1 MTIREQIAN
10 DHSLV
15 KEIDELLRYL
25 EEDDWLMQTL
35 HEIIYSDTET
45 PKQYLEVEMFVK
57 RILNCDSLF
66 FSKHT
71 KLKEV
76 ADEVYKNLAA
86 VRKKLKNISAKK
98 LFLKLAQFEGH
109 LRTIIE
115 YAGKNT
121 STIRK
126 ILTDVSCF
134 SSDYETYLEMQT
146 DVTTIRVFKAAVD
159 LESSI
164 KFLRILTLIHVGL
177 KENRF
182 LEESSNTL
190 SFLVPP
196 DIKFEQLVER
206 IVTLESIY
214 SELCQLLNITLSEC
228 PVRVVN
234 YVEGGKLRL
243 KVIGNNSIIEL
254 MTFLIE
260 SDEPLVK
267 KVEALS
273 EISLLRRVE
282 NSKKVLHLTSKQ
294 ENTTADALK
303 NKVDIQKTSASIIE
317 KLNVLV
323 KGQSAMEKADG
334 FYRQT
339 NEVKR
344 GRV

>member
-1 MTIREQIAN
+1 MTMREQIAS

-15 KEIDELLRYL
+15 KEIDELLHYL
-25 EEDDWLMQTL
+25 EEDNWLMQTL
-35 HEIIYSDTET
+35 HDIIYLEGES
-45 PKQYLEVEMFVK
+45 PKPHLELEAFVK
-57 RILNCDSLF
+57 KILNSDSLF

-76 ADEVYKNLAA
+76 ADEVYKNLAV

-109 LRTIIE
+109 LRTIVE

-121 STIRK
+121 VTLRK
-126 ILTDVSCF
+126 ILADVSCF

-146 DVTTIRVFKAAVD
+146 DVTTIRVFTAAVD

-164 KFLRILTLIHVGL
+164 KFLKILTLIRAGL
-177 KENRF
+177 KENSF

-196 DIKFEQLVER
+196 DIKFEQLIER

-214 SELCQLLNITLSEC
+214 SELCQLLNIALAEY
-228 PVRVVN
+228 PVKVVN
-234 YVEGGKLRL
+234 YVESGKLRL

-254 MTFLIE
+254 MIFLIE
-260 SDEPLVK
+260 SDESLAK

-273 EISLLRRVE
+273 EIALLRKTE
-282 NSKKVLHLTSKQ
+282 HSKKVLHLNSKQ
-294 ENTTADALK
+294 DNSADSLK
-303 NKVDIQKTSASIIE
+303 NKVDIQKNAAGIIE

-323 KGQSAMEKADG
+323 KGQSAMEKAEG
-334 FYRQT
+334 FYRQV
-339 NEVKR
+339 NDGKR
-344 GRV
+344 GRI